1 MSFLQVI
8 KYKLMKKYINIY
20 SNIGEEIIMD
30 NIVVVRGGGDLATGV
45 IHKLHRCNIKVVVL
59 ECEHPTA
66 IRRTVSFCN
75 AVFENEMVVEGVKC
89 RLAYNIE
96 EIYQI
101 LEDGDIPLI
110 IDEKCKII
118 KDIKPVAV
126 IDAIIAKKNI
136 GTSIDM
142 APITIAL
149 GPGFEAGKDVH
160 AVIETKRG
168 HNLGRIIYEGFAAKN
183 TGIPGEI
190 KGYSK
195 ERVIHSPCEGII
207 NNISEIGD
215 YVEQNQIIATVGN
228 ENVYASLSGILRGII
243 YDKTYVKKGL
253 KIADI
258 DPRKEELQNCY
269 KISDKARC
277 IAGGTLE
284 ALLNMCST
292 KNIKIF

>member
-1 MSFLQVI
+1 
-8 KYKLMKKYINIY
+8 
-20 SNIGEEIIMD
+20 MD

-75 AVFENEMVVEGVKC
+75 AVFENEMVVEDVKC

-110 IDEKCKII
+110 IDEKCEII
-118 KDIKPVAV
+118 KNIKPVAV

>member
-1 MSFLQVI
+1 
-8 KYKLMKKYINIY
+8 
-20 SNIGEEIIMD
+20 MD

-75 AVFENEMVVEGVKC
+75 AVFENEMVVEDVKC

-258 DPRKEELQNCY
+258 DPREEELQNCY

>member
-1 MSFLQVI
+1 
-8 KYKLMKKYINIY
+8 
-20 SNIGEEIIMD
+20 MD

-59 ECEHPTA
+59 ECKHPTA

-89 RLAYNIE
+89 RLASNIE

-110 IDEKCKII
+110 IDEKCEMLSQ
-118 KDIKPVAV
+118 IKPVAL

-136 GTSIDM
+136 GTNIDM

-168 HNLGRIIYEGFAAKN
+168 HNLGRIIYDG
-183 TGIPGEI
+183 
-190 KGYSK
+190 
-195 ERVIHSPCEGII
+195 
-207 NNISEIGD
+207 
-215 YVEQNQIIATVGN
+215 
-228 ENVYASLSGILRGII
+228 
-243 YDKTYVKKGL
+243 TYVKKGL

-284 ALLNMCST
+284 ALLNMCFT
-292 KNIKIF
+292 KNIKVL